1 MKGLS
6 SMARHALLA
15 MLVLAST
22 AAIPQTASRYT
33 VEIVV
38 FRNSGQT
45 GALPGGAP
53 PEAIADDGIE
63 MTASPSRKLTSAAN
77 KLKSNG
83 MKVLVHTAWT
93 QAPVG
98 CNQSGCRN
106 TATLRGV
113 SAEQLG
119 LARTVISGKVG
130 LQRGSALFLGV
141 DLTIDDGG
149 RRYRIR
155 EIRALEVR
163 QLKAEE
169 PQYFDHPAI
178 GVLAVV
184 TPVTQ

>member
-1 MKGLS
+1 MIRIS
-6 SMARHALLA
+6 SLARHALFA
-15 MLVLAST
+15 MVVLTST

-45 GALPGGAP
+45 GALPGGTPA
-53 PEAIADDGIE
+53 EAVAEDGIE
-63 MTASPSRKLTSAAN
+63 MAASASRKLAGAAN
-77 KLKSNG
+77 KLKSGG
-83 MKVLVHTAWT
+83 MKVLAHTAWT

-98 CNQSGCRN
+98 CVQSGCRN
-106 TATLRGV
+106 TLTMRGV

-119 LARTVISGKVG
+119 LARSGISGKVG
-130 LQRGSALFLGV
+130 LQRGSSLFIGL
-141 DLTIDDGG
+141 DLTIEDGG

-155 EIRALEVR
+155 EVRSLEVR

-184 TPVTQ
+184 SPVTQ